1 MNGYFLLFAVRTRGG
16 DRVDIFLDDDERPRV
31 FKTEAEALEWARGSG
46 VCKVNGCK
54 IVPIAGDWVFP

>member
-1 MNGYFLLFAVRTRGG
+1 VRTRGG